1 MAGILESLKVLEM
14 GHVVAAPAASVM
26 LADWGA
32 EVIKL
37 EPLTGDMARGI
48 GTAITPEEKARAQEQ
63 GNVGYYFQFLNR
75 GKRGV
80 ALNLKEEAG
89 KAILSKLVCWADI
102 FMSNYEMNTL
112 YKLGADYDALSEINP
127 RIIYAILTGYGT
139 VGPDKDERGFDYAAA
154 WARSGLMYMIGEPG
168 SIPPPQRGGMMDR
181 VVGSHM
187 VSGVLAAL
195 YHRDRTGQ
203 GQKVEFS
210 LYHSGV
216 WTGAE
221 DINPALMGREPV
233 KHNRTTA
240 RNPLWNNYRTKDDRW
255 FWAAMLQPDLSWGNF
270 CRALGHPEWENDSKY
285 NSIEQRFWN
294 REELIRFID
303 DILMTRTM
311 AEWEVIFR
319 QNSIIYGRVA
329 SPQEVVTDP
338 QALANNFF
346 VDLHHPVAPNLKV
359 VMTPVKFVQN
369 PAEVRAPAPEIGQ
382 HTEEILLEMGYT
394 WEDIAQLKAQ
404 NVIL

>member
-1 MAGILESLKVLEM
+1 MAGILEGLKVLEM

-89 KAILSKLVCWADI
+89 KPILSKLVCWADI

-112 YKLGADYDALSEINP
+112 YKLGADYDALSGINP

-181 VVGSHM
+181 VVGSHI
-187 VSGVLAAL
+187 VGGVLAAL

-203 GQKVEFS
+203 GQKIEFS

-216 WTGAE
+216 WTDAE
-221 DINPALMGREPV
+221 DIQPALMGREPV
-233 KHNRTTA
+233 KHNRATA

>member
-1 MAGILESLKVLEM
+1 MAGILDGLKVLEM
-14 GHVVAAPAASVM
+14 GHVVAAPAASAM

-48 GTAITPEEKARAQEQ
+48 GTPITTEEKARAQEQ
-63 GNVGYYFQFLNR
+63 GNIGYYFQFLNR
-75 GKRGV
+75 GKRGI
-80 ALNLKEEAG
+80 ALNLKEEAA
-89 KAILSKLVCWADI
+89 KTVLNKLVCWADI
-102 FMSNYEMNTL
+102 FMSNYEMSTL
-112 YKLGADYDALSEINP
+112 YKLGADYDALSKMNP

-139 VGPDKDERGFDYAAA
+139 AGPDKDERGFDYAAA
-154 WARSGLMYMIGEPG
+154 WARSGLMYMIGEPD

-181 VVGSHM
+181 VAGSHM
-187 VSGVLAAL
+187 VAGVLAAL
-195 YHRDRTGQ
+195 YHRERTGQ
-203 GQKVEFS
+203 GQNVEFS

-216 WTGAE
+216 WTDAE
-221 DINPALMGREPV
+221 DYGAVLNGREPI
-233 KHNRTTA
+233 KHSRATA

-270 CRALGHPEWENDSKY
+270 CRALEHPEWENDEKY
-285 NSIEQRFWN
+285 NNNEARFAN
-294 REELIRFID
+294 REELIHLID
-303 DILMTRTM
+303 EFLLTKTM

-319 QNSIIYGRVA
+319 RHNIIYGRVA
-329 SPQEVVTDP
+329 SPMEVFNDP
-338 QALANNFF
+338 QAIANNFF
-346 VDLHHPVAPNLKV
+346 VDLHHPAKPDVKV

-394 WEDIAQLKAQ
+394 WEDIAQLKAR

>member
-1 MAGILESLKVLEM
+1 MSGVLEGLKVLEM

-37 EPLTGDMARGI
+37 EPLTGEMARGI
-48 GTAITPEEKARAQEQ
+48 GNPVTPEEKLRAQEE
-63 GNVGYYFQFLNR
+63 GNIGFYFQFLNR
-75 GKRGV
+75 GKRGI
-80 ALNLKEEAG
+80 ALNLKENDG
-89 KAILSKLVCWADI
+89 KAILGKLICWADI
-102 FMSNYEMNTL
+102 FMSNYETSTL
-112 YKLGADYDALSEINP
+112 YKIGADYDTLSKINP
-127 RIIYAILTGYGT
+127 RIIYGMLTGYGT
-139 VGPDKDERGFDYAAA
+139 SGPDKDERGFDYAAA

-181 VVGSHM
+181 VVGGHM
-187 VSGVLAAL
+187 VGGLLAAL
-195 YHRDRTGQ
+195 YHRDRTGE

-221 DINPALMGREPV
+221 DINPALRGREPV
-233 KHNRTTA
+233 KHSRATA
-240 RNPLWNNYRTKDDRW
+240 RNPLWNNYRTKDDQW

-270 CRALGHPEWENDSKY
+270 CRALEHPEWENDEKY
-285 NSIEQRFWN
+285 SSREKRSANSA
-294 REELIRFID
+294 ELISHID
-303 DILMTRTM
+303 EILLTKTM

-319 QNSIIYGRVA
+319 RHNIIYGRVA
-329 SPQEVVTDP
+329 SPQEVINDP
-338 QALANNFF
+338 QALANDFF
-346 VDLHHPVAPNLKV
+346 VDLHHPDAPNTRV

-369 PAEVRAPAPEIGQ
+369 PAEVKAPAPEIGQ
-382 HTEEILLEMGYT
+382 HTEEVLLELGYT
-394 WEDIAQLKAQ
+394 WEDIANLKAK

>member
-203 GQKVEFS
+203 GQKIEFS

-216 WTGAE
+216 WTDAE
-221 DINPALMGREPV
+221 DIQPALMGREPV
-233 KHNRTTA
+233 KHNRATA

>member
-1 MAGILESLKVLEM
+1 MAGILEGLKVLEM

-75 GKRGV
+75 GKKGI

-89 KAILSKLVCWADI
+89 KDILSKLVCWADI
-102 FMSNYEMNTL
+102 FMSNYEVNTL
-112 YKLGADYDALSEINP
+112 YKLGADYDALSRINP

-181 VVGSHM
+181 VAGSHM
-187 VSGVLAAL
+187 VGGVLAAV

-203 GQKVEFS
+203 GQKIEFS

-216 WTGAE
+216 WTDAE
-221 DINPALMGREPV
+221 DMNPALMGREPI
-233 KHNRTTA
+233 KHNRATS

-270 CRALGHPEWENDSKY
+270 CRAMGHPEWENDSKF
-285 NSIEQRFWN
+285 NSIEQRYWN
-294 REELIRFID
+294 REELIRLID
-303 DILMTRTM
+303 EILMTRTM
-311 AEWEVIFR
+311 AEWEIIFR
-319 QNSIIYGRVA
+319 QNNIIYGRVA
-329 SPQEVVTDP
+329 SPQEVVNDP

-394 WEDIAQLKAQ
+394 WEDIARLKAT

>member
-1 MAGILESLKVLEM
+1 MAGILEGLKVLEM

-26 LADWGA
+26 MADWGA
-32 EVIKL
+32 DVIKL
-37 EPLTGDMARGI
+37 EPLTGEMARGI
-48 GTAITPEEKARAQEQ
+48 GTPVTPEEKARAQEE
-63 GNVGYYFQFLNR
+63 GNIGPYFQFLNR
-75 GKRGV
+75 GKRDI
-80 ALNLKEEAG
+80 ALNLKEEVS
-89 KAILSKLVCWADI
+89 KAILGRLICWADI
-102 FMSNYEMNTL
+102 FMSNYETATL
-112 YKLGADYDALSEINP
+112 YKLGADYDTLSKINP
-127 RIIYAILTGYGT
+127 RIIYGTLTGYGT

-187 VSGVLAAL
+187 VGGLLAAL
-195 YHRDRTGQ
+195 YHRDRTGL

-216 WTGAE
+216 WTDAE
-221 DINPALMGREPV
+221 DIQLALRGRETL
-233 KHNRTTA
+233 KHNRATA

-270 CRALGHPEWENDSKY
+270 CRALGHPEWENDPRFSTV
-285 NSIEQRFWN
+285 EQRMPN
-294 REELIRFID
+294 REELIRLID
-303 DILMTRTM
+303 EVLMTKTM

-319 QNSIIYGRVA
+319 QHNIIYGRVA

-338 QALANNFF
+338 QAIANNFF
-346 VDLHHPVAPNLKV
+346 VDLHHPVATDFKV
-359 VMTPVKFVQN
+359 LITPVKFVQN
-369 PAEVRAPAPEIGQ
+369 PAEVKSPAPEIGQ

-394 WEDIAQLKAQ
+394 WDDIAQLKAK
-404 NVIL
+404 NIIL

>member
-1 MAGILESLKVLEM
+1 MAGILEGLKVLEM

-32 EVIKL
+32 DVIKL

-48 GTAITPEEKARAQEQ
+48 GAAITPEEKARAQEE
-63 GNVGYYFQFLNR
+63 GNIRYYFQFLNR
-75 GKRGV
+75 GKKSI

-89 KAILSKLVCWADI
+89 KAILGKLICWADI
-102 FMSNYEMNTL
+102 FMSNYETSTL
-112 YKLGADYDALSEINP
+112 HKLGADYDSLNRINP
-127 RIIYAILTGYGT
+127 RIIYGTLTGYGT
-139 VGPDKDERGFDYAAA
+139 VGPDKDERGFDYSAG
-154 WARSGLMYMIGEPG
+154 WARSGLMYMIGEPD

-181 VVGSHM
+181 VAGSHM
-187 VSGVLAAL
+187 VGGLLAAL
-195 YHRDRTGQ
+195 YHKDRTGQ

-216 WTGAE
+216 WTDAE

-233 KHNRTTA
+233 KHNRATA
-240 RNPLWNNYRTKDDRW
+240 RNPLWNNYHTKDEKW

-285 NSIEQRFWN
+285 NSIEQRYWN
-294 REELIRFID
+294 REELIRLID
-303 DILMTRTM
+303 EILLTRTM

-319 QNSIIYGRVA
+319 QHNIIYGRVA

-338 QALANNFF
+338 QALVNNFF
-346 VDLHHPVAPNLKV
+346 VDLPHLDATNHKA

-369 PAEVRAPAPEIGQ
+369 PAEVKAPAPEIGQ

-394 WEDIAQLKAQ
+394 WEDIAQLKAR